1 MATFADYAAL
11 ARLLAEQR
19 RAGEQGAA
27 VEAERRRNLHA
38 AVDSL
43 QHRLTAQGQR
53 LDHLGRAIG
62 AATPAAG
69 PPAPPH
75 VGAPSPPAGPPPP
88 PGADRPSSA
97 PAGPPPPP
105 GAGPPSSAP
114 AGPPSSAPAGPRSPA
129 GPPPPAPPSAGQP
142 GTHHGSGAGM
152 AGGAAAA
159 PGRPG
164 VEAYPQGG
172 ETALAVPA
180 AAGVPGP
187 RAGEADPAAEL
198 ELARRYAD
206 EADRYGQQ
214 AELLAQ
220 RPPLLPA
227 WSPVARAFAVYLGC
241 AGVGVVLMLV
251 MVLASG
257 VGVVDLGTLYAWMCA
272 GLPAVSLIAGW
283 LVLGRWGRPAMVAGT
298 PARYPVLG
306 ILVCFLALPLAYC
319 GYLLLFRTV
328 F

>member
-27 VEAERRRNLHA
+27 VEAEHRRNLHA
-38 AVDSL
+38 AADSL

-62 AATPAAG
+62 VTAPAAG
-69 PPAPPH
+69 PPAPPP
-75 VGAPSPPAGPPPP
+75 AEPSPPA
-88 PGADRPSSA
+88 
-97 PAGPPPPP
+97 AGPPAT
-105 GAGPPSSAP
+105 GH
-114 AGPPSSAPAGPRSPA
+114 
-129 GPPPPAPPSAGQP
+129 P
-142 GTHHGSGAGM
+142 GTHHEPGKGR

-164 VEAYPQGG
+164 VGAYSPGL

-180 AAGVPGP
+180 VPGP

-220 RPPLLPA
+220 QPPLLPT
-227 WSPVARAFAVYLGC
+227 WSPVARALAVYLGC
-241 AGVGVVLMLV
+241 AAVGVVLMLV
-251 MVLASG
+251 LVLASG
-257 VGVVDLGTLYAWMCA
+257 VGVVGLGTLYTWMCA

-298 PARYPVLG
+298 AARYPVLG

-319 GYLLLFRTV
+319 GYLLLFRTL

>member
-62 AATPAAG
+62 AAHPTDEVP
-69 PPAPPH
+69 PHPAPP
-75 VGAPSPPAGPPPP
+75 GASGSSSGPA
-88 PGADRPSSA
+88 SST
-97 PAGPPPPP
+97 GH
-105 GAGPPSSAP
+105 
-114 AGPPSSAPAGPRSPA
+114 
-129 GPPPPAPPSAGQP
+129 P
-142 GTHHGSGAGM
+142 GTHHEPGEGQS
-152 AGGAAAA
+152 GGAAAV

-164 VEAYPQGG
+164 VGAYSQGR

-180 AAGVPGP
+180 AGAVPGP
-187 RAGEADPAAEL
+187 RAGEVDPAAEL

-206 EADRYGQQ
+206 EADRQGHQ

-220 RPPLLPA
+220 RPPLLPT
-227 WSPVARAFAVYLGC
+227 WSPVARALAVYLGC
-241 AGVGVVLMLV
+241 AAVGVLLMLV

-283 LVLGRWGRPAMVAGT
+283 LVLGRWGRPPMVAGT
-298 PARYPVLG
+298 PPRYPVLG

-319 GYLLLFRTV
+319 GYLLLFRAV